1 VQIPSIGMFFSAM
14 KSLRAAFIFAIT
26 LALLTQCASAQQ
38 TLGSINGTVTDASG
52 AVVQGAQVCYLT
64 QGTVLSSGNS
74 GNFGVIQR
82 TVGSNRFLRLPA
94 HLTF

>member
-1 VQIPSIGMFFSAM
+1 
-14 KSLRAAFIFAIT
+14 
-26 LALLTQCASAQQ
+26 
-38 TLGSINGTVTDASG
+38 VTDASG
-52 AVVQGAQVCYLT
+52 AVVQAAQVCYLT

-82 TVGSNRFLRLPA
+82 TVGSNRFLQLSA